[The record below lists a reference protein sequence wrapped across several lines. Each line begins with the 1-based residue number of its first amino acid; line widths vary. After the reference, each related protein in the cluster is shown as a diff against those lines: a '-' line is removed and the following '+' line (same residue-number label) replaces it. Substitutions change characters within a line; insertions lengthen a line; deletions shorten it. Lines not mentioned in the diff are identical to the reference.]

1 MLAALHDSPEVVQLL
16 LVNGAK
22 SDITDKHNQTALDIA
37 RTHGKSKVLHEP
49 GLRDPEAYV
58 KSYFEGEAEDKARWL
73 ETEEGKLQDMLTD
86 KIEQMTRD
94 VMSLTEKRLKEIH
107 DDYERRRREEM
118 EAEAERRL
126 AEWKEKRM
134 LEAEEANAKLELMKQ
149 EQEEKARLDR
159 EKAIEA
165 EKQRE
170 ARLEEARKRKEEQ
183 DRKKKEQL
191 ERMRREELEALN
203 QKFEK
208 QLEDAKH
215 ELMAKMDT
223 TLAAA
228 QEREQRDYEADL
240 ERAMDDEKQ
249 RVELEA
255 VAKENQWRGS
265 EAR

>member
-1 MLAALHDSPEVVQLL
+1 M
-16 LVNGAK
+16 G
-22 SDITDKHNQTALDIA
+22 
-37 RTHGKSKVLHEP
+37 
-49 GLRDPEAYV
+49 
-58 KSYFEGEAEDKARWL
+58 
-73 ETEEGKLQDMLTD
+73 
-86 KIEQMTRD
+86 
-94 VMSLTEKRLKEIH
+94 
-107 DDYERRRREEM
+107 EM

-255 VAKENQWRGS
+255 VAKE
-265 EAR
+265 